1 MFCSSNTRIFVCSI
15 FLKRHDGFQLILHEG
30 KSDHFTYNEAI
41 FFNDIFYTFDFIIL
55 SDSNSN
61 FNNFIEILSMKFF
74 SMIRLDDCLMC
85 LNISLIAL
93 KTSKSF

>member
-1 MFCSSNTRIFVCSI
+1 MKENQTTLLIMRQY
-15 FLKRHDGFQLILHEG
+15 FLTI
-30 KSDHFTYNEAI
+30 
-41 FFNDIFYTFDFIIL
+41 FDFIIL